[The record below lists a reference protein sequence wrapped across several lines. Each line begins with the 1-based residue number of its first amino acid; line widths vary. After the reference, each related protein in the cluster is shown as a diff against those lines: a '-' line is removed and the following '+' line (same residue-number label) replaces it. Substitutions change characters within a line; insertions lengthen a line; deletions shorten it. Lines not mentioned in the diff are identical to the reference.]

1 VTGSWI
7 GRSLL
12 AVPAVLASVGMGIV
26 LVGLTGSVTLG
37 SLTTV
42 VLAALTAARAAR
54 TGVTIDLD
62 RQLVILRTFWRT
74 YRVDASA
81 LERVD
86 APPRGADGPWGVRF
100 QLRDGREFG
109 SLALAFLQG
118 RPAAALVADLSSL
131 TAAAPFEVALTPGSF
146 RRAAG

>member
-12 AVPAVLASVGMGIV
+12 AVPALLASVGMGIV

-37 SLTTV
+37 SLTSA
-42 VLAALTAARAAR
+42 VLAAIAAARAAR

-62 RQLVILRTFWRT
+62 REQVVLLTFWRT

-100 QLRDGREFG
+100 RLRDGREFG

-118 RPAAALVADLSSL
+118 RPADALVADLGTL
-131 TAAAPFEVALTPGSF
+131 TSAAPFEVALTPASF
-146 RRAAG
+146 RRAVG